1 MRHITLI
8 IAVLALAIAAP
19 AIAGKG
25 GNGNGGG
32 GGGNDGSAPT
42 AKPSAYSPTL
52 AVSWPQGL
60 ASTDSSSASYAV
72 SGCGYDASYGTVTV
86 VAYSPAGAA
95 WTGVTVDANGCVS
108 VSMFSADNVGNYR
121 VDASQNVRNK
131 DVVVATTSF
140 VVS

>member
-1 MRHITLI
+1 MRHISLI

-25 GNGNGGG
+25 NGNGNGGG
-32 GGGNDGSAPT
+32 GGTTSDQGGSPKAYAPSLGVT
-42 AKPSAYSPTL
+42 
-52 AVSWPQGL
+52 WPQQL
-60 ASTDSSSASYAV
+60 VATSTNTSYVV
-72 SGCGYDASYGTVTV
+72 SGCGYDASYGAVTL

-95 WTGVTVDANGCVS
+95 WTGVGVDGNGCVS
-108 VSMFSADNVGNYR
+108 VSMFETYGVGDYR
-121 VDASQNVRNK
+121 VEAWQHMRNK